1 MQERLVPGEGEWT
14 EYAAHHLARYQ
25 FAIEYAQGR
34 RVLDAGSGSGY
45 GARLLKAAGAASVL
59 GIDVDPEAVGLASQR
74 FGGEGVEFLLDDC
87 EQPAKV
93 TGPFDLICNF
103 ENIEH
108 LEHPERFL
116 AAATRLLSPEGVLLV
131 STPDRAATP
140 PFVHGRPRNPFHV
153 NEWYRDE
160 FQALLAPYFGQIDL
174 RVQVQSTA
182 LESRLEAVAA
192 LREGLM
198 WSNPL
203 LVFLWRRLPWI
214 PKRQRA
220 WKKLAGLAAPT
231 VADYPILCPATA
243 TLFGRSWFHLA
254 ICRQPK

>member
-25 FAIEYAQGR
+25 FAAQYAQGR

-45 GARLLKAAGAASVL
+45 GTRLLKSAGAASVQ
-59 GIDVDPEAVGLASQR
+59 GIDVDPEAVRLASQR

-87 EQPAKV
+87 EQLAKV

-116 AAATRLLSPEGVLLV
+116 AAASRLLTPEGVLLV
-131 STPDRAATP
+131 STPDRASTP
-140 PFVHGRPRNPFHV
+140 PFVNGRPRNAFHV
-153 NEWYRDE
+153 HEWYQDE
-160 FQALLAPYFGQIDL
+160 FHALLAPHFANVALWVQI
-174 RVQVQSTA
+174 QSAA
-182 LESRLEAVAA
+182 LESRAEAVEA

-203 LVFLWRRLPWI
+203 LVFLWRKLPWI
-214 PKRQRA
+214 PKRQRP

-231 VADYPILCPATA
+231 AGDYPILPPATA
-243 TLFGRSWFHLA
+243 SLFGRSWFHLA
-254 ICRQPK
+254 ICRQPR